1 MSTRAEDLAAADKR
15 IEALQARANQI
26 QAEFGTYNDQ
36 VTESITGILKD
47 AGCWDEVHE
56 LDQER
61 NKARQEMQGQ
71 LAALQREANA
81 LAQAKRFLLIR
92 EQEDQVEAAPK
103 EATVAS
109 DEDALKIDEAPEAAP
124 EMEEQAPADE
134 DAEEVEDAEDAEDAE
149 ADKAPAPPPAPPVA
163 APKGKGEDSSKKNRP
178 KPPSF
183 R

>member
-15 IEALQARANQI
+15 IEALQVRANQI
-26 QAEFGTYNDQ
+26 QAEFGAYNDQ
-36 VTESITGILKD
+36 VTETVTGILKD

-71 LAALQREANA
+71 IAALQREANA

-92 EQEDQVEAAPK
+92 EQEDLVEAAPK
-103 EATVAS
+103 AAPKEVATVAS
-109 DEDALKIDEAPEAAP
+109 DEDALKIDAAP
-124 EMEEQAPADE
+124 EMEELAPTPDE
-134 DAEEVEDAEDAEDAE
+134 DEDEDVVEE
-149 ADKAPAPPPAPPVA
+149 APVAAPVPPVA
-163 APKGKGEDSSKKNRP
+163 APKAKIEDSSKKNRP